1 MIFTK
6 KKHTSMK
13 TIRTLTLSTLLAFS
27 MLPSCTTPS
36 AKPAECCIKDSKLLD
51 ASGQQ
56 MDGCCVMHN
65 GKMMTM
71 TGGKLVVMKKNMTMS
86 DGTVCMVDGEC
97 VMKGGEK
104 HKLSEGEIISPAGK
118 LFQVRGLSVPGSHY

>member
-1 MIFTK
+1 
-6 KKHTSMK
+6 MK
-13 TIRTLTLSTLLAFS
+13 AILTFTLSSLLGLL

-71 TGGKLVVMKKNMTMS
+71 TGGKLVPMKKNMTMA
-86 DGTVCMVDGEC
+86 DGTLCMVNGDC
-97 VMKGGEK
+97 VMKDGKK
-104 HKLSEGEIISPAGK
+104 HKLSEGEVISPAGK